1 MAFVAVGLV
10 CFWLIDRAFVWLSLP
25 NEIGFWASTGKGA
38 LFVLSIAPVVYLL
51 VRHELRSTGRAVAA
65 ATNAERQ
72 LRAERDRLETIME
85 AIPVAIHSLHQR
97 ADGTACFPYA
107 SRRIEEVF
115 GLPPEQLA
123 VDSAPIHE
131 RVHPDDVGRV
141 TASLAESARALTAWR
156 SEFRVQHRSRGEIWV
171 EGHSAP
177 VGQPDGSVVW
187 HGCFFDVTDRKR
199 TELALRESADR
210 LRTLV
215 ESAVDGI
222 FVHDERG
229 VVVDANDWACKS
241 LGYTRDELIGKS
253 PAEFDPT
260 ATPEMG
266 RKLAEILRRGE
277 PVEFEGVHLRKD
289 GSTFPV
295 EIRSREIVF
304 GGRRRWMAI
313 ARDITDR
320 KRAGEARARLAAIV
334 ESSLDAIISK
344 TPDGVIQTWNPGA
357 ERLFGYTAA
366 EVIGRSITLVIPTE
380 RRAEE
385 DMILARIHA
394 GDRVDHLDTVRV
406 TKDGQRIHVSL
417 TVSPIRD
424 ANGRIVGASKIAR
437 DITDRIRGE
446 RALQESQRR
455 WRDLAE
461 AMPHL
466 VWTCEPDGR
475 CDYLSRQWVEY
486 TGRPESEQLGSGWLD
501 AVHPD
506 DRDRLMSTWTDVVA
520 RGSALDAE
528 FRIRRHDGSY
538 RWFKSRATP
547 ATDPDGAVVKWYGS
561 NTDIEDMRRAAEALR
576 ESEGRFRAT
585 ADDAPVAIWETN
597 ADHVGTFASR
607 GWQELT
613 GQDPAEAIGAGW
625 LLMTHPDDA
634 AMTEVAF
641 RTANDRREGVDF
653 DYRLRRAD
661 GAYRWATDRGR
672 PRFGPAG
679 EYLGMVGVV
688 FDIDA
693 RKRAEEALRE
703 SEERFRTLV
712 EYLPDAIALNVDG
725 RVAFCNP
732 ACVRLFGAAGPE
744 GLIGKTLFDLHPPE
758 RHDAVR
764 VRIEAQRA
772 IDEPAPGV
780 EDEVLRLDG
789 ERVPVYFQIL
799 PITDRGT
806 RSLLVVLHD
815 LTERKRMDAQL
826 RHQALMI
833 REAGELAHVGGWG
846 FDPATGQGDWTPE
859 AFRIHGLPPR
869 PTISVA
875 EGLNFFCREDR
886 PRIDAAVAAAA
897 AHGTP
902 YDLEL
907 QLDAADG
914 ARKWI
919 RTICRPIVESGAVV
933 RVRGSIQDITD
944 RKRTEEEIRALN
956 AGLEQ
961 RVRDR
966 TAELESVNRELESF
980 SYSVSHD
987 LRAPIRH
994 ITAFT
999 NIVLEEYGPQLP
1011 AESRGHLEQVAAAA
1025 ARMGR
1030 LVDDLLAFSRLGR
1043 QPVRRHQVDTRRLVD
1058 DCLREVL
1065 QFDEARRVETR
1076 VGDLPACNGDA
1087 ALLRQAWANLLSNAV
1102 KYSGKRDLAVIEV
1115 GAAPAPEGTAY
1126 FVRDNGVG
1134 FDMRYA
1140 HKLFGV
1146 FQRLHKTEEFKGTG
1160 IGLALVQ
1167 RIVHRHGGRV
1177 WAEAEPDR
1185 GATFW
1190 FTLGPPDSP
1199 GGSNPG

>member
-1 MAFVAVGLV
+1 MWI
-10 CFWLIDRAFVWLSLP
+10 WLIDRALVWPSVPNETGFWLS
-25 NEIGFWASTGKGA
+25 AGKGA
-38 LFVLSIAPVVYLL
+38 LFVLGIAPVVYRL
-51 VRHELRSTGRAVAA
+51 VRYEIRSAGRGVAG
-65 ATNAERQ
+65 ATTDAERQ
-72 LRAERDRLETIME
+72 LRAERDRFETIME
-85 AIPVAIHSLHQR
+85 VAPVAIYSLHQR
-97 ADGTACFPYA
+97 TDGTMRFLYA
-107 SRRIEEVF
+107 SRRIEEIF

-123 VDSAPIHE
+123 VDSAPIYE
-131 RVHPDDVGRV
+131 RFHPDDIGRV
-141 TASLAESARALTAWR
+141 TESLAESARAFTAWR

-171 EGHSAP
+171 EGDSTP
-177 VGQPDGSVVW
+177 VRQPDGSVVW
-187 HGCFFDVTDRKR
+187 HGSISDVTVRKQ

-215 ESAVDGI
+215 ENAVDGI

-229 VVVDANDWACKS
+229 VIVDANDWACKS
-241 LGYTRDELIGKS
+241 LGYTRDELIGMS

-266 RKLAEILRRGE
+266 RKLAETLGRGE
-277 PVEFEGVHLRKD
+277 PVAFDGIHRRKD

-295 EIRSREIVF
+295 EVRSRGIVF

-320 KRAGEARARLAAIV
+320 KRADEARARLAAIV
-334 ESSLDAIISK
+334 ESSLDAIVSK
-344 TPDGVIQTWNPGA
+344 TPDGIVQTWNPGA

-366 EVIGRSITLVIPTE
+366 EVIGKSITLIIPPE
-380 RRAEE
+380 RHVEE

-394 GDRVDHLDTVRV
+394 GERVDHLDTVRA
-406 TKDGQRIHVSL
+406 TKAGRRINVSL

-424 ANGRIVGASKIAR
+424 ASGRVVGASKIAR

-446 RALQESQRR
+446 RTLQESQRR

-475 CDYLSRQWVEY
+475 CDYLSLQWVEY
-486 TGRPESEQLGSGWLD
+486 TGRPEAEQLGSGWLD
-501 AVHPD
+501 AIHPD
-506 DRDRLMSTWTDVVA
+506 DRDRLMSVWTDVVE
-520 RGSALDAE
+520 RGTAFDAE
-528 FRIRRHDGSY
+528 FRIRRRDGAY
-538 RWFKSRATP
+538 RWFKARATP
-547 ATDPDGAVVKWYGS
+547 ATDPDGAVTKWYGS
-561 NTDIEDMRRAAEALR
+561 NTDIEDMKRAAEALR

-585 ADDAPVAIWETN
+585 ADAAPVAIWQT
-597 ADHVGTFASR
+597 DPDLVGTFASR

-613 GQDPAEAIGAGW
+613 GQTPAEALGGGW
-625 LLMTHPDDA
+625 LAMSHPDDA
-634 AMTEVAF
+634 AACEIAF
-641 RTANDRREGVDF
+641 RTANERREGVDF

-672 PRFGPAG
+672 PRFGPNG

-712 EYLPDAIALNVDG
+712 EYLPDAIFLNVDG

-732 ACVRLFGAAGPE
+732 ACVRLFGAAGHE

-758 RHDAVR
+758 SHDAIR
-764 VRIEAQRA
+764 LRIAAQQA
-772 IDEPAPGV
+772 VDEPVPGV
-780 EDEVLRLDG
+780 EEEVLRLDG
-789 ERVPVYFQIL
+789 ARVPVYFQAL
-799 PITDRGT
+799 PITDRST
-806 RSLLVVLHD
+806 KSLLVVLHD

-846 FDPATGQGDWTPE
+846 YDPVTGQGDWTPE
-859 AFRIHGLPPR
+859 VFRIHELPPR
-869 PTISVA
+869 PTMSVA
-875 EGLNFFCREDR
+875 EGLSFYCPEDR
-886 PRIDAAVAAAA
+886 PRIEAAVEAAS

-919 RTICRPIVESGAVV
+919 RTICRPIVENGVVV

-944 RKRTEEEIRALN
+944 RKRTESEIRALN
-956 AGLEQ
+956 TGLEQ

-999 NIVLEEYGPQLP
+999 NIVLEECGPQLS
-1011 AESRGHLEQVAAAA
+1011 AEGRGYLEQVAAAA
-1025 ARMGR
+1025 GRMGR

-1043 QPVRRHQVDTRRLVD
+1043 QPVRRQQVDTRKLVD
-1058 DCLREVL
+1058 DALREVL
-1065 QFDEARRVETR
+1065 QFDGSRRIETR
-1076 VGDLPACNGDA
+1076 VGDLPTCDGDS
-1087 ALLRQAWANLLSNAV
+1087 ALLRQAWVNLLSNAV
-1102 KYSGKRDLAVIEV
+1102 KYTGKRDLTVIEV
-1115 GAAPAPEGTAY
+1115 GATPTPEGTAY
-1126 FVRDNGVG
+1126 FVKDNGVG
-1134 FDMRYA
+1134 FDMQYA

-1167 RIVHRHGGRV
+1167 RIIHRHGGRV
-1177 WAEAEPDR
+1177 WAEAEPDK

-1190 FTLGPPDSP
+1190 FTLGPSSKP